1 MEEISFFKKIYL
13 YLIIF
18 IFISLK
24 ANANVYSA
32 NCTTVENKNEVKNIS
47 LVFSFNRESV
57 VFTKVNNSK
66 IKYKIEINKIVDKN
80 NFIFNA
86 SDDFY
91 SINFKPNFSF
101 IKKINTSDKPKV
113 TLISNNLNSINIKC
127 NKPKLIKEENNIEK
141 VQKKTEEID
150 VANIMN
156 LLQNN
161 SEIGEIDLNKIMSSL
176 NDGNGSSKM
185 DMSQLKDLLKSRNII
200 SQLTSEKTL
209 NKIKSKEFL
218 EMLKNE
224 FNNIT
229 K

>member
-1 MEEISFFKKIYL
+1 MKKIIFFFILISF
-13 YLIIF
+13 
-18 IFISLK
+18 ISVVK
-24 ANANVYSA
+24 NEKTHANIYSA
-32 NCTTVENKNEVKNIS
+32 DCTTVENKNEIKNIS

-66 IKYKIEINKIVDKN
+66 IKYKIEINEVIDKN

-101 IKKINTSDKPKV
+101 IKKNETNKKPKV
-113 TLISNNLNSINIKC
+113 TLISNNLSSINIKC
-127 NKPKLIKEENNIEK
+127 STPKLIKEESDIKK
-141 VQKKTEEID
+141 VQKKTEEVD
-150 VANIMN
+150 VSNIMKK
-156 LLQNN
+156 LQNN
-161 SEIGEIDLNKIMSSL
+161 SEIGEIDLNKIMNSFNKS
-176 NDGNGSSKM
+176 DGSSKM

-209 NKIKSKEFL
+209 DKIKSKEFL

>member
-1 MEEISFFKKIYL
+1 MSGKFLIFGATGSIGSSLAKQLKNAGIS
-13 YLIIF
+13 
-18 IFISLK
+18 
-24 ANANVYSA
+24 NVHLVA
-32 NCTTVENKNEVKNIS
+32 RNENEVKNIS
-47 LVFSFNRESV
+47 LVFSFNRKSV
-57 VFTKVNNSK
+57 VFTKINNSK
-66 IKYKIEINKIVDKN
+66 IKYKIQINEIINEND
-80 NFIFNA
+80 FTFNA
-86 SDDFY
+86 SDEFY

-101 IKKINTSDKPKV
+101 IKKINTNDKPKV

-150 VANIMN
+150 VANIMS